1 MNKKSIDKIDIFT
14 LDFNYIY
21 FMKNIFNI
29 NNLEQFIN
37 FINNDIDQDLKS
49 IYIYD
54 RLLQYCWYVFTDEII
69 IHKNKFM
76 EFYVRILNIIYK
88 KDISIDKF
96 ETIYNENIKKYTK
109 EKNNINYHKIIL
121 DYI

>member
-1 MNKKSIDKIDIFT
+1 
-14 LDFNYIY
+14 
-21 FMKNIFNI
+21 
-29 NNLEQFIN
+29 
-37 FINNDIDQDLKS
+37 
-49 IYIYD
+49 
-54 RLLQYCWYVFTDEII
+54 
-69 IHKNKFM
+69 M